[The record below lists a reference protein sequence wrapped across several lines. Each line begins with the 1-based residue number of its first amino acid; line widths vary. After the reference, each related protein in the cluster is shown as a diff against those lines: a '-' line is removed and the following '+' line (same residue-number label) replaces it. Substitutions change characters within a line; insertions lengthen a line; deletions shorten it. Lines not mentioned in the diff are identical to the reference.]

1 MFSLI
6 GCSLIIK
13 NESKKAT
20 TNEGDGCNYCFE
32 KKKPCKRVAKV
43 TSAFLNIFL
52 ESVGVNLGSIYS
64 VPGTFCTN

>member
-43 TSAFLNIFL
+43 TSAFLRIFL
-52 ESVGVNLGSIYS
+52 ESVGVCSYKN
-64 VPGTFCTN
+64 